1 MTVKIESGDSLI
13 SFDAD
18 TFIDKVATGIIQI
31 GTQNAA
37 DVRIGGGYIDLY
49 EITAPANPAA
59 NAGRLYVADD
69 GGTSKLYFKDSSGTV
84 TGLLEGGGSSDKIS
98 EGDTSVEV
106 IDTGTDG
113 HAVVTIDN
121 AEVWRF
127 ANNGTLYQNGRSSL
141 TQNGTSGYTPC
152 LMLSGDQSGT
162 SRNGIGIE
170 SGGGGAAAI
179 YMNAAGTSLAAPDD
193 SYTLMGIIAFQ
204 GITSTPSNGYC
215 YGADIRVTQQGGS
228 GGASAVRT
236 QFDIYTTSGTNA
248 HGPRYSI
255 LNNGTFIEHQFYGAA
270 ISPMLVARIKAPPS
284 DYAGRM
290 VIGDAK
296 EIPGEA
302 TSPTIG
308 NVVLDCA
315 DGLVASY
322 GVGDYE
328 DATLGFVCCR
338 GGMTTFPSGR
348 DHVHYPYYV
357 GYRWSSTMLLG
368 QFAFA
373 GKYDGYGTWANT
385 TIQAA
390 MRANATQSWSTT
402 ARGCEISFWITPNNT
417 STKQEVL
424 TLNQDK
430 TVDVPYAF
438 RAGSVVAGNI
448 TETAGAPLH
457 VVSNT
462 SGTYNKG
469 AIIENEVSGNV
480 PAQLV
485 LNTNRG
491 GGDNAD
497 ADTIGTIDFT
507 FQQSTIVTGAQ
518 IYAVVDDVTTATED
532 TSLNF
537 KVLGDG
543 NAVTALTLDK
553 QGSTFTSVD
562 GFWNLVNVRCYD
574 GDNNAGSAIQLERSG
589 GTSSSQS
596 ALGDDEIIGRLD
608 FVGYDGSAWAT
619 TAAIYAVT
627 EQAWSGSA
635 QGTSIVFSVT
645 ANDTTSNS
653 PAMQI
658 VQNGRVGIG
667 TADPI
672 GDLDVRAADGNI
684 SDIYCI
690 SVSDTASH
698 KAMLRLGHI
707 REGAT
712 PTTLNNDHTGGIGFT
727 GHTGSGYQDFWN
739 IYSTCTSDMTPT
751 NVRSNLYITARN
763 DSTWTTCM
771 QFRYD
776 GQVRG
781 NQMYSGYTIGA
792 TTKDLYIDST
802 GLIGVLSSSERF
814 KENIED
820 MPSTSWLHDLRPV
833 TFNYKHDPEPL
844 QYGLIAEEV
853 EEINPLL
860 VTYDDNAQV
869 DGVQYSRLI
878 PALLKE
884 IQELKKEIDLLKQ

>member
-13 SFDAD
+13 SFDDD
-18 TFIDKVATGIIQI
+18 TYLDKVATGIIQI

-59 NAGRLYVADD
+59 DAGRLYVADD
-69 GGTSKLYFKDSSGTV
+69 GGTTKLYFKDSAGTV
-84 TGLLEGGGSSDKIS
+84 TSLLEGGGGASDKIS
-98 EGDTSVEV
+98 EGDTSIEV

-141 TQNGTSGYTPC
+141 TLNGTSGHTPS

-170 SGGGGAAAI
+170 SGGGAAAI
-179 YMNAAGTSLAAPDD
+179 YMNAAGTSLAAPDTA
-193 SYTLMGIIAFQ
+193 YTLMGIIAFQ
-204 GITSTPSNGYC
+204 GITTTTGNGYC
-215 YGADIRVTQQGGS
+215 YGADIRVSAQGNASASAAPAKFEIWTQSGVPAHAPRYAIENDGTWISHRFFGS
-228 GGASAVRT
+228 GS
-236 QFDIYTTSGTNA
+236 
-248 HGPRYSI
+248 
-255 LNNGTFIEHQFYGAA
+255 
-270 ISPMLVARIKAPPS
+270 SPMETVRIKARPTNS
-284 DYAGRM
+284 AGYM
-290 VIGDAK
+290 VVGDARI
-296 EIPGEA
+296 EPGTEVGPA
-302 TSPTIG
+302 AGDI
-308 NVVLDCA
+308 VLDCV
-315 DGLVASY
+315 DGYVASY
-322 GVGDYE
+322 GSGEYE
-328 DATLGFVCCR
+328 GADLGFICCR
-338 GGMTTFPSGR
+338 SGGTDVTN
-348 DHVHYPYYV
+348 PYYL
-357 GYRWSSTMLLG
+357 GYRWSSTMFLG
-368 QFAFA
+368 EFGFA
-373 GKYDGYGTWANT
+373 GKYNSSGTWAYT
-385 TIQAA
+385 DVQAT
-390 MRANATQSWSTT
+390 MKANATQGWTT
-402 ARGCEISFWITPNNT
+402 SARGCEISFWVTPNNT
-417 STKQEVL
+417 TTKQEVL

-430 TVDVPYAF
+430 IVDVPYAF
-438 RAGSVVAGNI
+438 RAGSIVAGNI

-462 SGTYNKG
+462 SGTFNKG
-469 AIIENEVSGNV
+469 AIIENEVSGNT

-485 LNTNRG
+485 LHTNRG
-491 GGDNAD
+491 GGNNVDG
-497 ADTIGTIDFT
+497 DTVGTMDFT

-532 TSLNF
+532 THIGFKNYVNGTLYESLN
-537 KVLGDG
+537 LGG
-543 NAVTALTLDK
+543 SALTL
-553 QGSTFTSVD
+553 VAAD
-562 GFWNLVNVRCYD
+562 GTAAAIQATCYD
-574 GDNNAGSAIQLERSG
+574 DGNSVGALINLKRSG
-589 GTSSSQS
+589 GSSSSQS
-596 ALGDDEIIGRLD
+596 ALGDDEVIGRLD

-619 TAAIYAVT
+619 TATVYAIT

-635 QGTSIVFSVT
+635 QGTSIIFEVT
-645 ANDTTSNS
+645 ATDTTSRS
-653 PAMQI
+653 EAMRI

-684 SDIYCI
+684 SSIYCI

-739 IYSTCTSDMTPT
+739 IYSLCTSDMTPT

-763 DSTWTTCM
+763 DSSWTTCM

-781 NQMYSGYTIGA
+781 NQMYSGYTIGG
-792 TTKDLYIDST
+792 TNKDLYIDST

-853 EEINPLL
+853 ALVNETL
-860 VTYDDNAQV
+860 VTYDDNAQI

-884 IQELKKEIDLLKQ
+884 VQELKKEIDILKQ